1 MTRRVL
7 LGLLLVCAAAC
18 STVRAEP
25 DPKNQLP
32 FGWVDVPAA
41 GSEIQRQLTASGWAL
56 DDTGVAEVRV
66 FFDDHFVARTTITE
80 SRPDVT
86 KTYPTFAHGN
96 DVHGWRVNVPLG
108 AAATLGPHT
117 LLFQAVDKD
126 GASHDIGSV
135 AVRLEH

>member
-1 MTRRVL
+1 MARRIL
-7 LGLLLVCAAAC
+7 LGLLVVCAAAC
-18 STVRAEP
+18 SATRSEP

-32 FGWVDVPAA
+32 FGWVDEPAA
-41 GSEIQRQLTASGWAL
+41 GSEIQRQVSASGWAL

-66 FFDDHFVARTTITE
+66 FFDDHFAARATITE
-80 SRPDVT
+80 PRPDVT

-108 AAATLGPHT
+108 AGATLGPHS

-126 GASHDIGSV
+126 GATRDIGTV
-135 AVRLEH
+135 AVTLEH